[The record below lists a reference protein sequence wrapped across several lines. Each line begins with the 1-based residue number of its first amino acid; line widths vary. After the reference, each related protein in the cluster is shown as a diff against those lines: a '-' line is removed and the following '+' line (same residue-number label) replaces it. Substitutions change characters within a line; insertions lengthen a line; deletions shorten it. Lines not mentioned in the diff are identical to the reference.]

1 MSDLLSIGASGVRA
15 YQTALSTVGENIANT
30 GVTGYSR
37 RSVTLN
43 EIAAGQQTS
52 AVKTDAGMGVA
63 IGGIAR
69 SSDAYAT
76 ASLRAA
82 GSDLARTTT
91 GSAWLTRIQSALTGD
106 QVTARMTSF
115 FAAASSLA
123 AEPNSTALRANMLG
137 TATSAAAAFTA
148 TGNAFDQ
155 IQADFDQAASS
166 DADTMS
172 SLATSLARVN
182 DGLGRT
188 QPGSAAAAQLTDQ
201 RDQLLSKM
209 SDIATVSST
218 TDALGRAMVKL
229 GGSNGATI
237 VSLNTAGSV
246 GYQRNASGAV
256 AFTVLY
262 DGVSTN
268 LATDG
273 GSIAGLVDGAQKI
286 AAARSSFNAIAKNF
300 TKTVNDVQQAGDDL
314 EANDGQ
320 PMFDSDPDDPTSITV
335 ALKDGSGIAAAGR
348 DKGERDASN
357 LADLQAKRVSRG
369 FEANTTGLIT
379 DTAAAITQKSTIV
392 DAQTSIRDGAA
403 TAVSNATG
411 VSLDSE
417 AVDLMR
423 FQQAYSASSRV
434 IQVARECFQSIIG
447 IN

>member
-37 RSVTLN
+37 RTVALN
-43 EIAAGQQTS
+43 EIGAGQQTS
-52 AVKTDAGMGVA
+52 AVKTDAGMGVVV
-63 IGGIAR
+63 GGIVR
-69 SSDAYAT
+69 SSDTYAT

-91 GSAWLTRIQSALTGD
+91 ASTWLTRIQSALTGNA
-106 QVTARMTSF
+106 VTDRMTSF
-115 FAAASSLA
+115 FAASSSLA
-123 AEPNSTALRANMLG
+123 AEPSSTALRANMLG

-155 IQADFDQAASS
+155 IQSDFDGAATAAT
-166 DADTMS
+166 DGIT

-209 SDIATVSST
+209 SDIATVSSS
-218 TDALGRAMVKL
+218 TDPLGRATVRL
-229 GGSNGATI
+229 GGSDGPTI

-246 GYQRNASGAV
+246 SYQRNVDGAV
-256 AFTVLY
+256 AFTALF
-262 DGVSTN
+262 DGTSTDVS
-268 LATDG
+268 TDG
-273 GSIAGLVDGAQKI
+273 GSLAGLADGAQKI
-286 AAARSSFNAIAKNF
+286 AAARGSFNAIAANF
-300 TKTVNDVQQAGDDL
+300 TDTVNTIQKGGDDL
-314 EANDGQ
+314 DGHPGQ
-320 PMFDSDPDDPTSITV
+320 PIFATGDNPTDISV
-335 ALKDGSGIAAAGR
+335 AMTDGRGIAAAATG
-348 DKGERDASN
+348 KGARDASN
-357 LADLQAKRVSRG
+357 LAALQNARMANG
-369 FEANTTGLIT
+369 FEANTTSLIT
-379 DTAAAITQKSTIV
+379 DTAAAIAQKATIAE
-392 DAQTSIRDGAA
+392 AQTSIRDGAA
-403 TAVSNATG
+403 TVVSNATG

-434 IQVARECFQSIIG
+434 VQVARECFQSIIG